1 MTGVATILGDARLAS
16 RRRTETAWRFILLGT
31 ALFVVGI
38 LLFLLYRLLADGVPH
53 LSRSFFFED
62 YKPSALTRS
71 GAARGVVA
79 GIKDSIIAS
88 LYMLGMT
95 MLAAIPVGTAAG
107 IYLHEYAPANRFTNL
122 LRTTISN
129 LAGVPSVV
137 YGLLGLAV
145 FVRLLDMG
153 VNLMAAALTLAVLIV
168 PILIVATEEALKTVP
183 ASVREASLALGA
195 TKWQTIRKHVL
206 PYALPGILTG
216 NILAMSRAA
225 GETAPLLVIGV
236 PAYVTITATSPL
248 DAGTPLQVRSYF
260 LASDARIPAIEMAAA
275 SVVVLLVAT
284 LLLNLVAIVLRQV
297 LSKRIKW

>member
-1 MTGVATILGDARLAS
+1 VTGMILGDARLAA
-16 RRRTETAWRFILLGT
+16 RRRVETVWRFVFLGI
-31 ALFVVGI
+31 AVFVVGI
-38 LLFLLYRLLADGVPH
+38 LLFLLYRLVADGVPH
-53 LSRSFFFED
+53 MSRAFFLED

-71 GAARGVVA
+71 GAERGLVA
-79 GIKDSIIAS
+79 GIRDAVIAS

-107 IYLHEYAPANRFTNL
+107 IYLHEYAPANRLTSL

-145 FVRLLDMG
+145 FVRLLEMG
-153 VNLMAAALTLAVLIV
+153 PNLMAAALTLAVLIL

-183 ASVREASLALGA
+183 SSVREAALALGA

-225 GETAPLLVIGV
+225 GETAPLLVITV
-236 PAYVTITATSPL
+236 PAYVTMTATSPL
-248 DAGTPLQVRSYF
+248 DTGTPLQVRAYF
-260 LASDARIPAIEMAAA
+260 LASDARVTAIELAAA

-297 LSKRIKW
+297 LSRRIKW